1 MSPEERIRRAE
12 EIYYSRRQKLG
23 GSNVRMSSSQVT
35 ENAEKRQYSL
45 YKKMV
50 LQILVCVFIYLVFSL
65 IKDAN
70 YFFSEGLISKTKQM
84 LSTDIN
90 FKVVS
95 ENVGKFF
102 ENNEQNFE
110 FINSWLKNS
119 KDEENDK
126 NNEASNVE
134 GNNTENISNENLNV
148 EGNQNNVE
156 NKNETDNQSNTENKS
171 ETGNQNNSE
180 NKNEASNQNNSENN
194 NDTSNN
200 ENTKDASVA
209 MGIGGGSDD
218 EETVQVANQN
228 TNTATAKTQMEKDA
242 EYIKANYKMKIP
254 VSGKITSPYGKREP
268 TEIVSENHKGI
279 DIGVNVGTTVVAAM
293 EGKVSLVSNEGSYGT
308 HVKIEKDD
316 ITTIYAHCSKILVK
330 EGQEVKLGQKIA
342 LSGNTGNTTG
352 PHLHFE
358 IRRSGRTINPELI
371 LKWG

>member
-23 GSNVRMSSSQVT
+23 GSSVRMSSSQVT

-50 LQILVCVFIYLVFSL
+50 LQILVCVLIYLVFSL

-70 YFFSEGLISKTKQM
+70 YFFSEGLVNKTKQM

-119 KDEENDK
+119 KDED
-126 NNEASNVE
+126 NNQASNVE
-134 GNNTENISNENLNV
+134 ENNAENTSNENQNV
-148 EGNQNNVE
+148 ESNQNNVE
-156 NKNETDNQSNTENKS
+156 NKNETGNQNNTENKN
-171 ETGNQNNSE
+171 ETDNQNNSE
-180 NKNEASNQNNSENN
+180 NKNEASNQSNSENN
-194 NDTSNN
+194 NDASNN
-200 ENTKDASVA
+200 ENTKDASVT

-228 TNTATAKTQMEKDA
+228 TNTTTAKTQMEKDA
-242 EYIKANYKMKIP
+242 EYIKAN
-254 VSGKITSPYGKREP
+254 
-268 TEIVSENHKGI
+268 
-279 DIGVNVGTTVVAAM
+279 
-293 EGKVSLVSNEGSYGT
+293 
-308 HVKIEKDD
+308 
-316 ITTIYAHCSKILVK
+316 
-330 EGQEVKLGQKIA
+330 
-342 LSGNTGNTTG
+342 
-352 PHLHFE
+352 
-358 IRRSGRTINPELI
+358 
-371 LKWG
+371 